1 MNQTKMIRKSVTMPE
16 EVAKKIEDYCEK
28 ERRSVSSLLTLL
40 AENFLKDMEKKDE
53 FSSLKN

>member
-1 MNQTKMIRKSVTMPE
+1 MPE